1 MCSGRCAARCV
12 RPVSRPSTPCLS
24 RSRAIP
30 PAGGAAPWRA
40 RAVRSKVSASV
51 TPPTSLSRPATTTSR
66 SIVRRWRSRNSC
78 AKACALDATLS
89 ARRRQRTVKRILSPA
104 LLLALPL
111 LAAAARPPAP
121 ATSAAV
127 PETAVLGRMS
137 DAQRRAETDPPWLGK
152 AVHDLAARGDADS
165 LLAAALMT
173 RDPAQRAQYAQAAS
187 LVAPR
192 DALAWLQALE
202 PDNAATWVPA
212 AARAD
217 RAGDAQALDH
227 ALQKMA
233 DAPRFDPHAWRLAQR
248 ALRVRAAAPLPPG
261 LSPDHRDDYLVDFFE
276 GAMQAMQQ
284 QGPFERD
291 TLALAAACGHPQ
303 APRVRRQVCVRIGT
317 SMENSGTLVAML
329 AGSRM
334 VMRNSDNPAERD
346 DARRRLRAVTWR
358 VTQFPALAGSA
369 YDDTALARAWLDAL
383 RTQRSED
390 AALIILLQSRHVP
403 LQPPAG
409 WQPPQAA
416 AGQ

>member
-1 MCSGRCAARCV
+1 
-12 RPVSRPSTPCLS
+12 
-24 RSRAIP
+24 
-30 PAGGAAPWRA
+30 
-40 RAVRSKVSASV
+40 
-51 TPPTSLSRPATTTSR
+51 
-66 SIVRRWRSRNSC
+66 
-78 AKACALDATLS
+78 
-89 ARRRQRTVKRILSPA
+89 VKRILSPA

-127 PETAVLGRMS
+127 PETEVLGRMS
-137 DAQRRAETDPPWLGK
+137 DAQRMAETDPPWLGK

-192 DALAWLQALE
+192 DADLAWLHWQFCEAAANCDTGAALAWLQALE